1 MNVFSQ
7 WKGLSALVVDAV
19 VHGSEAVERMQRG
32 LVATPFEV
40 LEQIPPLVGPMKL
53 VRTVHDL
60 ALTTTHG
67 TIRLTAKAVGTVVAA
82 GIDLAENQAPGGA
95 PGKP

>member
-1 MNVFSQ
+1 MSVYSQ

-32 LVATPFEV
+32 LVATPFQV
-40 LEQIPPLVGPMKL
+40 LEQIPPLVGPMKV

-67 TIRLTAKAVGTVVAA
+67 TIRLTAKVVGTALAA
-82 GIDLAENQAPGGA
+82 GLDLAENQPPGGPA
-95 PGKP
+95 GKA

>member
-1 MNVFSQ
+1 MSAFSQ

-40 LEQIPPLVGPMKL
+40 LEQIPPLVAPMKV

-67 TIRLTAKAVGTVVAA
+67 TIRLTAKAVGSAVAA
-82 GIDLAENQAPGGA
+82 GLDLAENQAPGSPA
-95 PGKP
+95 AKE